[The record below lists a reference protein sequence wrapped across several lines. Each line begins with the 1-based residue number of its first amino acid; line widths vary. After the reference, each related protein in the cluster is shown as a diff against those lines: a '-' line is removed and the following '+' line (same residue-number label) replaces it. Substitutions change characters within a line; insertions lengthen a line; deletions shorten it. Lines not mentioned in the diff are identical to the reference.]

1 MITKKRVTSI
11 ILALTVAVTSMF
23 AVGMPA
29 EAEAKTKGS
38 KIKVNM
44 EAPKKIG
51 AKLSTLEGGYD
62 DVVVTWSNVKK
73 AKGYYVYYKRT
84 NLKSDS
90 WHYAGKTSRTY
101 LKKKNLRDGKSY
113 KFLVKPYKQKGNTIY
128 KSKKYRIV
136 KITTLKKMVTPTV
149 KRYSSGK
156 VKVSWKDIYG
166 QDGYQIS
173 RSTSKKGTNVV
184 YTYKTRSGKSKV
196 IKATKNKRYYYKV
209 RAYKNVKT
217 NGKIKRVY
225 APWSSVRSYKVS
237 VKPSRPH
244 KPSKPSKPQSCGSRH
259 DGYKPAYGGWTKSYA
274 QLENWA
280 WEYIEKTHGK
290 YAAWGVHECGRCG
303 AMCINLFY

>member
-1 MITKKRVTSI
+1 MLTKKRVTSI
-11 ILALTVAVTSMF
+11 ILAITVAVTSMLT
-23 AVGMPA
+23 VGMPA
-29 EAEAKTKGS
+29 EAEAKTKVS
-38 KIKVNM
+38 KIKVNI
-44 EAPKKIG
+44 EAPKNIG

-101 LKKKNLRDGKSY
+101 IKKKNLRDGKSY
-113 KFLVKPYKQKGNTIY
+113 DFLVKPYKQKGNTIY
-128 KSKKYRIV
+128 KSKKYRTV
-136 KITTLKKMVTPTV
+136 KIATLKKMVTPTV
-149 KRYSSGK
+149 KRYTSGK

-173 RSTSKKGTNVV
+173 RSTSKKGINVV

-209 RAYKNVKT
+209 RAYKNVRT

-225 APWSSVRSYKVS
+225 APWSSVRSYKIS
-237 VKPSRPH
+237 V
-244 KPSKPSKPQSCGSRH
+244 KPSKPQACRH
-259 DGYKPAYGGWTKSYA
+259 GGFKPAYGSWTKSYG
-274 QLENWA
+274 QLEVWA
-280 WEYIEKTHGK
+280 EEYMEKTNWK
-290 YAAWGVHECGRCG
+290 YASYGIHTCNGCGMKAISC
-303 AMCINLFY
+303 FE

>member
-1 MITKKRVTSI
+1 MLTKKRITSL
-11 ILALTVAVTSMF
+11 ILALTVAITSMF
-23 AVGMPA
+23 AVAMPV
-29 EAEAKTKGS
+29 EAKAKPRVS
-38 KIKVNM
+38 KITVNI
-44 EAPKKIG
+44 EAPKKIS
-51 AKLSTLEGGYD
+51 AKLSTATGGYD
-62 DVVVTWSNVKK
+62 DAVITWSNVKK

-113 KFLVKPYKQKGNTIY
+113 KFLVKPYKKKGNTIY
-128 KSKKYRIV
+128 KSKKYSIV

-184 YTYKTRSGKSKV
+184 YTYKTNKGKSKV
-196 IKATKNKRYYYKV
+196 IKATNNKRYYYKV
-209 RAYKNVKT
+209 RAYKNVKI

-225 APWSSVRSYKVS
+225 APWSSVRSYKAS
-237 VKPSRPH
+237 VKPS
-244 KPSKPSKPQSCGSRH
+244 KPAVCKH
-259 DGYKPAYGGWTKSYA
+259 DGYKPPFGGWTYDLDQIDEWA
-274 QLENWA
+274 YDYGWNTNWSG
-280 WEYIEKTHGK
+280 T
-290 YAAWGVHECGRCG
+290 WGAHECPYCGRY
-303 AMCINLFY
+303 ALYLH

>member
-84 NLKSDS
+84 NLKRDR

-101 LKKKNLRDGKSY
+101 LKKTNLRDGKSY
-113 KFLVKPYKQKGNTIY
+113 KFLVRPYKQKGNTIY

-136 KITTLKKMVTPTV
+136 KITTLKKMVIPTV
-149 KRYSSGK
+149 KRYTSGK

-244 KPSKPSKPQSCGSRH
+244 KPSKPSKPQACRH
-259 DGYKPAYGGWTKSYA
+259 GGMKPVIGGWTKSYA
-274 QLENWA
+274 KLDDWF
-280 WEYIEKTHGK
+280 WDYCDKVGHGGS
-290 YAAWGVHECGRCG
+290 YGIYECTGCG
-303 AMCINLFY
+303 MMCISCIE

>member
-84 NLKSDS
+84 NLKRDR

-101 LKKKNLRDGKSY
+101 LKKTNLRDGKSY
-113 KFLVKPYKQKGNTIY
+113 KFLVRPYKQKGNTIY

-149 KRYSSGK
+149 KRYTSGK

-244 KPSKPSKPQSCGSRH
+244 KPSKPSKPQACRH
-259 DGYKPAYGGWTKSYA
+259 GGMKPVIGGWTKSYA
-274 QLENWA
+274 KLDDWF
-280 WEYIEKTHGK
+280 WDYIMSHNLGGGS
-290 YAAWGVHECGRCG
+290 YGIYECTGCG
-303 AMCINLFY
+303 MMCISCIE